1 MSVLEFCQMLSDS
14 SFGTGL
20 RESQYMFPVVEG
32 IHVLGLGASVG
43 LVTWIDLRLVGA
55 ALTGTAAGDVIRPLR
70 AFMLGGFAVMAIT
83 GVMLFCSEA
92 ARLYPST
99 TFRLKLAFLVV
110 AGINALAFELRE
122 RRQGLVAADGF
133 VLPTYAKVAGWVSL
147 LAWMLVI
154 VFGRWTAYGL

>member
-1 MSVLEFCQMLSDS
+1 MRTIALIAASLLVSAAAWACPACYGAGDNTPITNGM
-14 SFGTGL
+14 T
-20 RESQYMFPVVEG
+20 YA
-32 IHVLGLGASVG
+32 VLG
-43 LVTWIDLRLVGA
+43 
-55 ALTGTAAGDVIRPLR
+55 
-70 AFMLGGFAVMAIT
+70 MLAIT

>member
-1 MSVLEFCQMLSDS
+1 MCSSD
-14 SFGTGL
+14 L
-20 RESQYMFPVVEG
+20 
-32 IHVLGLGASVG
+32 
-43 LVTWIDLRLVGA
+43 
-55 ALTGTAAGDVIRPLR
+55 GTAAGDVIRPLR

-133 VLPTYAKVAGWVSL
+133 ALPTYAKVAGWVSL
-147 LAWMLVI
+147 LAWTLVI